1 MKLQIFSKNDFIS
14 LAVLH
19 KVIAPVSN
27 GNLLNNIVLSR
38 KCTNNYNKYTNNYP
52 RQATGTLAR
61 IYQDSFSI
69 RIP

>member
-1 MKLQIFSKNDFIS
+1 M
-14 LAVLH
+14 H

-61 IYQDSFSI
+61 IYQDSFNI
-69 RIP
+69 RIR